1 MHELNQI
8 MHVRTE
14 RGCTDLSAVAAAVRA
29 SAQRAR
35 VVRPLPLGAAR
46 RLLRWGCVRGNAAM
60 RVERRHGVCARA

>member
-1 MHELNQI
+1 MHKLNQI

-35 VVRPLPLGAAR
+35 VVRPLPLGAA
-46 RLLRWGCVRGNAAM
+46 LRWWCVRRNAAM
-60 RVERRHGVCARA
+60 RVERCHGVCARA